1 MANIS
6 KDEIVQS
13 VPQTGFFGQ
22 PKGLFTTFFTEFWER
37 FSYYG
42 MRAILLFYMYEEV
55 VNGGLGIE
63 SGTAKSIMAIYGSL
77 VYMSGIIGGWIADRL
92 LGTQK
97 TVFYGGVF
105 IMFGHIALALPF
117 GITALFISMFLIII
131 GTGLLK
137 PNVSNVVG
145 DMYSAK
151 DIRRDSGFSIFYMGI
166 NMGALIAPLIVG
178 TLGQKYNYHI
188 GFGVAAVGMF
198 LGLIV
203 FIITRKKYLG
213 LAGTYVPNPLGEGEK
228 KKVYT
233 RFILGAIVI
242 AVLATIGIQ
251 TGLLTINRFTYLVSF
266 LAIIIPTIYFIVMYR
281 SDKIT
286 KDEQSRL
293 LAYIPLFIAAMAFW
307 AIQEQGSIIL
317 ADYANKR
324 TELSFL
330 GFGIQ
335 SSWFQSLDPLF
346 VVLLAPVFAALWMKL
361 GVRQPS
367 TTRKFSFGLIF
378 AGLSFVIMV
387 IPAMI
392 HSGSDSLA
400 SPLWLLLSFFI
411 VVLGELCLSP
421 VGLSATTKLAPAA
434 FSAQTMSLWFL
445 SNASAQGI
453 NAQIVKLFTP
463 ETEVAYFGIIG
474 GIVIV
479 LGIILFIIAP
489 KIQRYMK
496 GVN

>member
-1 MANIS
+1 MS
-6 KDEIVQS
+6 KINKEEIVQS
-13 VPQTGFFGQ
+13 VPQKGFFGQ
-22 PKGLFTTFFTEFWER
+22 PKGLFTSFFTEFWER

-63 SGTAKSIMAIYGSL
+63 DGTARSIMAVYGSL

-92 LGTQK
+92 LGTQR
-97 TVFYGGVF
+97 TVFYGGIL

-117 GITALFISMFLIII
+117 GITALFVSMFLIII

-137 PNVSNVVG
+137 PNVSNIVG

-166 NMGALIAPLIVG
+166 NMGALIAPFIVG
-178 TLGQKYNYHI
+178 TLGQNYNYHL

-198 LGLIV
+198 IGLIV
-203 FIITRKKYLG
+203 FIVTRKKYLG
-213 LAGTYVPNPLGEGEK
+213 LAGTYVANPLEEGEK
-228 KKVYT
+228 KKVFT
-233 RFILGAIVI
+233 RFGIGLVIIIIVGAI
-242 AVLATIGIQ
+242 GIT
-251 TGLLTINRFTYLVSF
+251 TGILTINRFTYLVSF

-281 SDKIT
+281 SKKIT
-286 KDEQSRL
+286 KDEKPRL
-293 LAYIPLFIAAMAFW
+293 LAYIPLFVAAMAFW
-307 AIQEQGSIIL
+307 AIQEQGSIVL

-324 TELSFL
+324 TELHFMGL
-330 GFGIQ
+330 DIA

-346 VVLLAPVFAALWMKL
+346 IILLAPVFAALWMKL
-361 GVRQPS
+361 GIRQPS

-378 AGLSFVIMV
+378 GGLSFVIMV

-392 HSGSDSLA
+392 HSGTDTLA

-453 NAQIVKLFTP
+453 NAQIVKLFRP

-474 GIVIV
+474 GIVIL
-479 LGIILFIIAP
+479 LGVILFLVAP